1 MKKQER
7 FSPTAIG
14 GSSLLV
20 IFAVL
25 CMTVFALL
33 TLSSVLAERRLADA
47 ATQSVTAYY
56 EADLQAEEVLARLR
70 AGEQIAGLEEKDGT
84 YEFEILIS
92 ARQTLSV
99 ALAHS
104 EDEWII
110 LRWQTVTM
118 EEELDESIN
127 VWKGSEDKS

>member
-7 FSPTAIG
+7 FSPTAVG

-56 EADLQAEEVLARLR
+56 EADLQAEKVLARLR
-70 AGEQIAGLEEKDGT
+70 AGEQIPGLEEKDGT

-92 ARQTLSV
+92 GRQTLSV
-99 ALAHS
+99 ALARG
-104 EDEWII
+104 EDDWVI
-110 LRWQTVTM
+110 LRWQTVTT

-127 VWKGSEDKS
+127 VWKGTEDKS